1 MSIRDLR
8 VKEKWLIPSL
18 QEKPLNQNSVSVP
31 QTNPGGQVENTKAL
45 ERTAAKELGKLQP

>member
-8 VKEKWLIPSL
+8 VKEKWSIPSFL
-18 QEKPLNQNSVSVP
+18 EKPLNQNNVSVP
-31 QTNPGGQVENTKAL
+31 ETNPGGQVENTKAL